1 MFILSQQNG
10 TYMYF
15 ITHIKIFVVTYAFE
29 VHPCC
34 CMYQNFFLQ
43 GIILHCMYTYMF
55 KINSFVDTHLSS
67 PFGYCELCCYGT
79 LVYKYVFEFMLLI
92 LWGCIFWE

>member
-15 ITHIKIFVVTYAFE
+15 ITHINIFVVTYAFE

-34 CMYQNFFLQ
+34 MYHNFFLQ
-43 GIILHCMYTYMF
+43 GNNIALHVH
-55 KINSFVDTHLSS
+55 IHV
-67 PFGYCELCCYGT
+67 
-79 LVYKYVFEFMLLI
+79 
-92 LWGCIFWE
+92 